1 MKIRKEAIS
10 NNFEL
15 GIFGLGYESRSV
27 SAFEKYKSLID
38 NNIAVGYDTHTNCL
52 HYQSN
57 KTQFGVGCEDVFE
70 GNNTKVFSKVHEFI
84 NTKDYITPINCLI
97 DITVMSRHR
106 LATLIC
112 FLIDN
117 LPLRSTITIV
127 YSLSSFVEPPEG
139 VSPIRVVGEITEQ
152 LSGNLGNLS
161 LPSSL
166 VIGLGYEKDKALGV
180 YNYLDS
186 TYTFLFVPKSSEE
199 RFEAEVMKNND
210 SLFRSTPKSNI
221 FYYDVSAPYSTYL
234 DLKSLILDISDF
246 SRPLLIPLG
255 PKILSALSV
264 IIGKELHP
272 ELPVWRASS
281 EYNEVPTERPSSGTE
296 ISFTI
301 DI

>member
-1 MKIRKEAIS
+1 MKIRKEAID
-10 NNFEL
+10 NNFDL
-15 GIFGLGYESRSV
+15 AIFGLGYESRSI
-27 SAFEKYKSLID
+27 SAFKKYKAHSKS
-38 NNIAVGYDTHTNCL
+38 NVAVGYDTHTDCL
-52 HYQSN
+52 YYQSN
-57 KTQFGVGCEDVFE
+57 KTEFSGNCEVVLEE
-70 GNNTKVFSKVHEFI
+70 GNTKTFLKVQEFIESKVYE
-84 NTKDYITPINCLI
+84 TPITCLI

-112 FLIDN
+112 LLIDN
-117 LPLRSTITIV
+117 LPQESTITVV
-127 YSLSSFVEPPEG
+127 YSLSSFVEPPQG

-186 TYTFLFVPKSSEE
+186 TYTFLFVPKSIEE
-199 RFEAEVMKNND
+199 KFEEEVIKNNE
-210 SLFRSTPKSNI
+210 SLFRSTPKGNI
-221 FYYDVSAPYSTYL
+221 FYYDVAAPYSTYL
-234 DLKSLILDISDF
+234 DLKSLLLDISDF
-246 SRPLLIPLG
+246 SRPLLMPLG

-264 IIGKELHP
+264 IIGRELQP

-281 EYNEVPTERPSSGTE
+281 EYNEIPTERPSSGTE

-301 DI
+301 DL